1 VTQTPWVIPSQDYQ
15 TTYLPTSLERFRAVW
30 EMNNGF
36 GVCGSGWKVENLKAF
51 QFIIFAKAAA

>member
-1 VTQTPWVIPSQDYQ
+1 VIPSQDYQ

-36 GVCGSGWKVENLKAF
+36 GVCGSGWKVENLKGF